1 MPKGGVEMKKSV
13 VSLFL
18 LVLIVIMNFVG
29 CTESEN
35 FGDVKNRMTYYT
47 SNDSDD
53 FCDLIKIYNNYCLQ
67 NYDKS
72 YQIAVLKFASEDE
85 INTKL
90 STELMAGKGPDIISI
105 NQKLPFEKL
114 LNNGTFLDVNKLCD
128 NNTQADKIDFN
139 NFNSAIMKCGI
150 YNGKRYIV
158 PLFYGTDVFVST
170 QEKLKKF
177 NISCDNHTV
186 LTYKNL
192 SEKFSLFSNE
202 KANFGFISG
211 YNDTNSMFNYPMH
224 LFNRFINNYV
234 DFENKVTYFE
244 SDDFKSKLDTMCRL
258 LNASKEDFPDFIFD
272 DLYINRSLSLMVRK
286 YAYYKSENETPVIC
300 RGLVKSDNDYSAFV
314 QVGFGINSNTHF
326 EKQAYAFLKFALSED
341 VQTKMCGAKGI
352 SYSANIS
359 FPVNKKAFEQA
370 KYSASKQ
377 ADDDGKIIGIDN
389 DFMQTYINAIEK
401 INNCSLYMNV
411 LDSYYNSSVIGDIT
425 RKFLNGDISKDKFIR
440 QLSAATKIY
449 LTE

>member
-1 MPKGGVEMKKSV
+1 MENYIVSARKYRPSTFESV
-13 VSLFL
+13 VGQRALTTTL
-18 LVLIVIMNFVG
+18 
-29 CTESEN
+29 
-35 FGDVKNRMTYYT
+35 KNA
-47 SNDSDD
+47 
-53 FCDLIKIYNNYCLQ
+53 
-67 NYDKS
+67 
-72 YQIAVLKFASEDE
+72 IA
-85 INTKL
+85 T
-90 STELMAGKGPDIISI
+90 
-105 NQKLPFEKL
+105 QKLAHAYLFCGPRGVGKTTCARIFAKTINCMTPTADGEACNQCESCVAFNEQRSYNIHEL
-114 LNNGTFLDVNKLCD
+114 DAASNNSVDDIRQLVE
-128 NNTQADKIDFN
+128 QVRIPPQ
-139 NFNSAIMKCGI
+139 I
-150 YNGKRYIV
+150 GKYKV
-158 PLFYGTDVFVST
+158 YDVFVST

-192 SEKFSLFSNE
+192 SEKFSSFSNE

-211 YNDTNSMFNYPMH
+211 YNDTNSMFNYPMQ

-389 DFMQTYINAIEK
+389 DFMKAYIDIADNVNA
-401 INNCSLYMNV
+401 CTLYQDV
-411 LDSYYNSSVIGDIT
+411 SHSYYNDNVIGDIVDNYINKGIT
-425 RKFLNGDISKDKFIR
+425 KEKFIR
-440 QLSAATKIY
+440 QLSAATEIY

>member
-1 MPKGGVEMKKSV
+1 MEWIVPKGGVEMKKSV

-177 NISCDNHTV
+177 NIPCDNHTV

-192 SEKFSLFSNE
+192 SEKFSSFSNE

-272 DLYINRSLSLMVRK
+272 DLFK
-286 YAYYKSENETPVIC
+286 
-300 RGLVKSDNDYSAFV
+300 
-314 QVGFGINSNTHF
+314 
-326 EKQAYAFLKFALSED
+326 KQAYAFLKFALSED

-425 RKFLNGDISKDKFIR
+425 RKFLNGDISKEKFIR
-440 QLSAATKIY
+440 QLSAATEIY

>member
-139 NFNSAIMKCGI
+139 NVSF
-150 YNGKRYIV
+150 
-158 PLFYGTDVFVST
+158 ST

-192 SEKFSLFSNE
+192 SEKFSSFSNE

-211 YNDTNSMFNYPMH
+211 YNDTNSMFNYPMQ

-286 YAYYKSENETPVIC
+286 YAYYKSENETPVIY

-326 EKQAYAFLKFALSED
+326 KKQAYAFLKFALSED

-389 DFMQTYINAIEK
+389 DFMKAYIDISDNVNA
-401 INNCSLYMNV
+401 CTLYQDV
-411 LDSYYNSSVIGDIT
+411 SHSYYNDNVIGDIVDNYIN
-425 RKFLNGDISKDKFIR
+425 KGISKDKFIR
-440 QLSAATKIY
+440 QLTSATEIY

>member
-47 SNDSDD
+47 TNDSDD
-53 FCDLIKIYNNYCLQ
+53 FCDLIKIYNNYCMQ

-170 QEKLKKF
+170 QEKLKK
-177 NISCDNHTV
+177 
-186 LTYKNL
+186 
-192 SEKFSLFSNE
+192 
-202 KANFGFISG
+202 
-211 YNDTNSMFNYPMH
+211 
-224 LFNRFINNYV
+224 
-234 DFENKVTYFE
+234 
-244 SDDFKSKLDTMCRL
+244 
-258 LNASKEDFPDFIFD
+258 
-272 DLYINRSLSLMVRK
+272 LSL
-286 YAYYKSENETPVIC
+286 IH
-300 RGLVKSDNDYSAFV
+300 
-314 QVGFGINSNTHF
+314 I
-326 EKQAYAFLKFALSED
+326 
-341 VQTKMCGAKGI
+341 
-352 SYSANIS
+352 
-359 FPVNKKAFEQA
+359 
-370 KYSASKQ
+370 
-377 ADDDGKIIGIDN
+377 
-389 DFMQTYINAIEK
+389 
-401 INNCSLYMNV
+401 
-411 LDSYYNSSVIGDIT
+411 
-425 RKFLNGDISKDKFIR
+425 
-440 QLSAATKIY
+440 
-449 LTE
+449 

>member
-1 MPKGGVEMKKSV
+1 MEWIVPKGGVEMKKSV

-18 LVLIVIMNFVG
+18 LVLIVIINFVG

-85 INTKL
+85 ITTKL

-139 NFNSAIMKCGI
+139 NFNSAIMKYGI

-192 SEKFSLFSNE
+192 SEKFSSFSNE

-211 YNDTNSMFNYPMH
+211 
-224 LFNRFINNYV
+224 
-234 DFENKVTYFE
+234 
-244 SDDFKSKLDTMCRL
+244 TMTQILCL
-258 LNASKEDFPDFIFD
+258 
-272 DLYINRSLSLMVRK
+272 
-286 YAYYKSENETPVIC
+286 
-300 RGLVKSDNDYSAFV
+300 
-314 QVGFGINSNTHF
+314 
-326 EKQAYAFLKFALSED
+326 
-341 VQTKMCGAKGI
+341 
-352 SYSANIS
+352 
-359 FPVNKKAFEQA
+359 
-370 KYSASKQ
+370 
-377 ADDDGKIIGIDN
+377 IILCN
-389 DFMQTYINAIEK
+389 
-401 INNCSLYMNV
+401 
-411 LDSYYNSSVIGDIT
+411 
-425 RKFLNGDISKDKFIR
+425 
-440 QLSAATKIY
+440 Y
-449 LTE
+449 LTDL

>member
-1 MPKGGVEMKKSV
+1 
-13 VSLFL
+13 
-18 LVLIVIMNFVG
+18 
-29 CTESEN
+29 
-35 FGDVKNRMTYYT
+35 
-47 SNDSDD
+47 
-53 FCDLIKIYNNYCLQ
+53 
-67 NYDKS
+67 
-72 YQIAVLKFASEDE
+72 
-85 INTKL
+85 
-90 STELMAGKGPDIISI
+90 
-105 NQKLPFEKL
+105 
-114 LNNGTFLDVNKLCD
+114 
-128 NNTQADKIDFN
+128 
-139 NFNSAIMKCGI
+139 
-150 YNGKRYIV
+150 
-158 PLFYGTDVFVST
+158 
-170 QEKLKKF
+170 
-177 NISCDNHTV
+177 
-186 LTYKNL
+186 
-192 SEKFSLFSNE
+192 
-202 KANFGFISG
+202 
-211 YNDTNSMFNYPMH
+211 MFNYPMQ
-224 LFNRFINNYV
+224 LFNRFINKYV

-389 DFMQTYINAIEK
+389 DFMKAYIDIADNVNA
-401 INNCSLYMNV
+401 CTLYQDV
-411 LDSYYNSSVIGDIT
+411 SHSYYNDNVIGDIVDDYIN
-425 RKFLNGDISKDKFIR
+425 KGISKDKFIR
-440 QLSAATKIY
+440 QLTSATEIY

>member
-1 MPKGGVEMKKSV
+1 MEWIVPKGGVEMKKSV

-150 YNGKRYIV
+150 YN
-158 PLFYGTDVFVST
+158 
-170 QEKLKKF
+170 
-177 NISCDNHTV
+177 
-186 LTYKNL
+186 
-192 SEKFSLFSNE
+192 
-202 KANFGFISG
+202 
-211 YNDTNSMFNYPMH
+211 
-224 LFNRFINNYV
+224 
-234 DFENKVTYFE
+234 
-244 SDDFKSKLDTMCRL
+244 
-258 LNASKEDFPDFIFD
+258 
-272 DLYINRSLSLMVRK
+272 
-286 YAYYKSENETPVIC
+286 
-300 RGLVKSDNDYSAFV
+300 
-314 QVGFGINSNTHF
+314 
-326 EKQAYAFLKFALSED
+326 
-341 VQTKMCGAKGI
+341 
-352 SYSANIS
+352 
-359 FPVNKKAFEQA
+359 
-370 KYSASKQ
+370 
-377 ADDDGKIIGIDN
+377 
-389 DFMQTYINAIEK
+389 
-401 INNCSLYMNV
+401 
-411 LDSYYNSSVIGDIT
+411 
-425 RKFLNGDISKDKFIR
+425 
-440 QLSAATKIY
+440 
-449 LTE
+449 

>member
-1 MPKGGVEMKKSV
+1 MEWIVPKGEVEMKKSV

-105 NQKLPFEKL
+105 NQKFPFEKL

-139 NFNSAIMKCGI
+139 NFNRF
-150 YNGKRYIV
+150 YND
-158 PLFYGTDVFVST
+158 TFVSFST

-192 SEKFSLFSNE
+192 SEKFSSFSNE

-211 YNDTNSMFNYPMH
+211 YNDTNSMFNYPMQ

-326 EKQAYAFLKFALSED
+326 KKQAYAFLKFALSED

-389 DFMQTYINAIEK
+389 DFMKAYIDISDNVNA
-401 INNCSLYMNV
+401 CTLYQDV
-411 LDSYYNSSVIGDIT
+411 SHSYYNDNVIGDIVDDYIN
-425 RKFLNGDISKDKFIR
+425 KGISKEKFIR
-440 QLSAATKIY
+440 QLSAATEIY

>member
-1 MPKGGVEMKKSV
+1 
-13 VSLFL
+13 
-18 LVLIVIMNFVG
+18 
-29 CTESEN
+29 
-35 FGDVKNRMTYYT
+35 
-47 SNDSDD
+47 
-53 FCDLIKIYNNYCLQ
+53 
-67 NYDKS
+67 
-72 YQIAVLKFASEDE
+72 
-85 INTKL
+85 
-90 STELMAGKGPDIISI
+90 
-105 NQKLPFEKL
+105 
-114 LNNGTFLDVNKLCD
+114 
-128 NNTQADKIDFN
+128 
-139 NFNSAIMKCGI
+139 MKCGI

-177 NISCDNHTV
+177 NIFCDNHTV

-192 SEKFSLFSNE
+192 SEKFSSLSNE

-211 YNDTNSMFNYPMH
+211 YNDTNSMFNYPMQ

-389 DFMQTYINAIEK
+389 DFMKAYIDIADNVNA
-401 INNCSLYMNV
+401 CTLYQDV
-411 LDSYYNSSVIGDIT
+411 SHSYYNDNVIGDIVDDYIN
-425 RKFLNGDISKDKFIR
+425 KGISKDKFIR
-440 QLSAATKIY
+440 QLTSATEIY